1 MGKAE
6 TQGLCCGGGAVE
18 GEAGRDRDMIGSSRG
33 LWLWL

>member
-18 GEAGRDRDMIGSSRG
+18 EEGGRDMIGSSRG